1 MLTYF
6 LCKLYLEFLLSLSTF
21 IIMIIV
27 GIILVLG
34 FLGGGNASTA
44 LGLIAVVPVILYFFG
59 WIAEFLKNS
68 WFLFAIFGW
77 AIYIAM
83 DFIWIMLF
91 ILLVARLFK

>member
-1 MLTYF
+1 
-6 LCKLYLEFLLSLSTF
+6 
-21 IIMIIV
+21 MIVV
-27 GIILVLG
+27 GGIFVINI
-34 FLGGGNASTA
+34 FGGGNVATA
-44 LGLIAVVPVILYFFG
+44 LGLILVMPVFLCFFG

-91 ILLVARLFK
+91 ILLISKIFK